1 MAFILPVLLL
11 LAMYTLVMRPQQ
23 RRVRAHA
30 QLMSQVEVGDEIIT
44 AGGVFGRVTRI
55 DDDTMQ
61 VEIAPGVEITTL
73 RRMVMDRL
81 VEPTDEEED
90 EEAAYDE
97 ASDEQNDTIDE
108 NGTA

>member
-1 MAFILPVLLL
+1 MAFILPLLL
-11 LAMYTLVMRPQQ
+11 VAAMYMLVMRPQQ

-30 QLMSQVEVGDEIIT
+30 ELMSQVEVGDEIIT
-44 AGGVFGRVTRI
+44 AGGVFGRVTRL

-81 VEPTDEEED
+81 VEPADDEEPP
-90 EEAAYDE
+90 AYDE
-97 ASDEQNDTIDE
+97 SSEDDSGHTVDESGQP
-108 NGTA
+108 

>member
-1 MAFILPVLLL
+1 MAFILPLVLLV
-11 LAMYTLVMRPQQ
+11 AMYALVMRPQQ

-44 AGGVFGRVTRI
+44 AGGVFGRVIRI
-55 DDDTMQ
+55 DDETMQ

-81 VEPTDEEED
+81 SEPTDD
-90 EEAAYDE
+90 EPETYDE
-97 ASDEQNDTIDE
+97 APDEEPGHHIDE
-108 NGTA
+108 SGPA